1 MVRVVY
7 IAAHNRSG
15 STLLDRLLGQLE
27 GYVSVGEL
35 RHIWGRG
42 LASNQ
47 GCGCGKPFRE
57 CEFWTDVLAA
67 AFGTVDEARARDIM
81 RLARSVASAR
91 TIPQLAWPR
100 LRSRSYADRFG
111 ELASTLRPL
120 YEAIQRV
127 SGASIIVDSSKSPSY
142 ALLLAQLP
150 FLEVHVVHLVRD
162 SRAVAYSQQRA
173 KRKPEIYW
181 EEQRMLVRRPSRTAV
196 DWVLTNGLLHLLERY
211 PRYSRVRYE
220 DFVASPGTTVQRIAA
235 ACDGPVT
242 DMPWLRGDEVW
253 LGPAHTV
260 SGNPVRFQQGWT
272 KVKPDM
278 EWREKLARGPRR
290 VISAV
295 TGPLLAKYGYL

>member
-27 GYVSVGEL
+27 GFVSVGEL

-42 LASNQ
+42 LAGNQ
-47 GCGCGKPFRE
+47 ACGCGKPFRE
-57 CEFWTDVLAA
+57 CEFWTEVLAA
-67 AFGTVDEARARDIM
+67 AFGAVDEAQAHDIM
-81 RLARSVASAR
+81 SLARNVASAR
-91 TIPQLAWPR
+91 TIPQLAWAS
-100 LRSRSYADRFG
+100 LRSPDYASRFG
-111 ELASTLRPL
+111 EFAGILKAL

-142 ALLLAQLP
+142 GLMLAQMP

-181 EEQRMLVRRPSRTAV
+181 EEQRMIVRRPSRTAI
-196 DWVLTNGLLHLLERY
+196 DWVLTNALLHLLERY
-211 PRYSRVRYE
+211 PHYTRIRYE
-220 DFVASPGTTVQRIAA
+220 DFVADPGTTVQRIAA
-235 ACDGPVT
+235 ACDSPST
-242 DMPWLRGDEVW
+242 DMRWLKDGEVW

-272 KVKPDM
+272 RVKPDL
-278 EWREKLARGPRR
+278 EWREKLAGGQRR